1 MTLLKSSDPLR
12 EAPDVSVTPTADRRP
27 RRSIRTLFL
36 GGGRGAGLFGG
47 FILVLFAVMAIFG
60 HWLEPFNP
68 NNITGGMLSG
78 PSIHHLFGTDELGR
92 DEFSR
97 VIAAAPDAMLSAF
110 ASVAI
115 AAIGGL
121 CLGLVSGFWARS
133 WLDGG
138 ISRFVDF
145 LFCIPEIIGAVI
157 VITVLGTGL
166 WSASLA
172 IGIIY
177 TPRFSR
183 IVRTAT
189 MDVANRSY
197 IDAARLSKRSNFRII
212 IDHVVPNITS
222 PLVVMVAMSLSNA
235 AATYAALSF
244 LGFAIAP
251 PQADYG
257 SMLGA
262 AEPYLRSDPML
273 VVYPSAA
280 LVLLILAFNL
290 VGDWIRDRLARRAGD
305 FLQATVARP

>member
-1 MTLLKSSDPLR
+1 MTLLTSSDPMR
-12 EAPDVSVTPTADRRP
+12 SESPKNDTSSSVGRT
-27 RRSIRTLFL
+27 RRSIRTLYLRSGSL
-36 GGGRGAGLFGG
+36 GGLFGA
-47 FILVLFAVMAIFG
+47 FILVLFIVMAVFG

-68 NNITGGMLSG
+68 NNISGGFLSG
-78 PSIHHLFGTDELGR
+78 SSTHHLFGTDELGR
-92 DEFSR
+92 DELSR
-97 VIAAAPDAMLSAF
+97 VIAAASDAVLSAF
-110 ASVAI
+110 SAVAI

-121 CLGLVSGFWARS
+121 ILGLISGFWARS
-133 WLDGG
+133 WVDGG

-157 VITVLGTGL
+157 VITVLGAGL

-189 MDVANRSY
+189 MDVATRSY

-212 IDHVVPNITS
+212 VDHVLPNITS
-222 PLVVMVAMSLSNA
+222 PLAVMVAMSLSNA

-273 VVYPSAA
+273 VVWPSLA

-290 VGDWIRDRLARRAGD
+290 VGDWVRDRLARRAGD